1 MKAELAHRLKTKAE
15 ARKLLESCKA
25 ATFTISD
32 ITTRPLKKTPA
43 APFTTS
49 TLQQEA
55 ARKLGFTVAQTMMVA
70 QRLYESGLITYM
82 RTDSVNLSELAVNAS
97 RETISNLMGERYV
110 HNRHFATKTKG
121 AQEAHEAIRPTYMEN
136 AKIEGTPQ
144 ERKLYDLIWKRT
156 IASQM
161 ADAEV
166 EKTIVTIAISN
177 ETETF
182 TATGEVVKFDGFL
195 RVYRESYD
203 DDVETQEDEARLLPP
218 LKKGQKLEH
227 EGITATERFTQHPPR
242 YTEASLVRKLEELGI
257 GRPSTYAPTISTIQ
271 QREYVIKGEK
281 AGEERTYNV
290 LNLQG
295 NEITDNN
302 HTEIT
307 GAEKSKLMPT
317 DTGIVVNDFLIEY
330 FPDILDYNFTAS
342 VEKQFDEIAEGDKQ
356 WTAILKTFYK
366 KFHPSVE
373 NTLAAKTA
381 HKAGERILGTDPV
394 SGKQVSVKIG
404 RFGPVAQI
412 GTAEDEEKP
421 RFAQVKKE
429 MSIETITLEEA
440 LELFKLP
447 RTLGEYEG
455 KNVVVGAGRF
465 GPYIQNNGLYAS
477 LPKTMDPMTVTL
489 EEAIELLQKK
499 QEAEAQ
505 KHIKKFEE
513 EPELEILN
521 GRYGPYIAYKGS
533 NYKIPKDIIPQDLNL
548 QACLEIVKLQSDKDT
563 GKSKRTAKVTKPTAK
578 STTKTSKATKAA
590 TTKATPTAK
599 KK

>member
-1 MKAELAHRLKTKAE
+1 M
-15 ARKLLESCKA
+15 
-25 ATFTISD
+25 
-32 ITTRPLKKTPA
+32 
-43 APFTTS
+43 
-49 TLQQEA
+49 
-55 ARKLGFTVAQTMMVA
+55 
-70 QRLYESGLITYM
+70 
-82 RTDSVNLSELAVNAS
+82 
-97 RETISNLMGERYV
+97 
-110 HNRHFATKTKG
+110 
-121 AQEAHEAIRPTYMEN
+121 
-136 AKIEGTPQ
+136 
-144 ERKLYDLIWKRT
+144 
-156 IASQM
+156 
-161 ADAEV
+161 
-166 EKTIVTIAISN
+166 
-177 ETETF
+177 
-182 TATGEVVKFDGFL
+182 
-195 RVYRESYD
+195 
-203 DDVETQEDEARLLPP
+203 
-218 LKKGQKLEH
+218 
-227 EGITATERFTQHPPR
+227 
-242 YTEASLVRKLEELGI
+242 
-257 GRPSTYAPTISTIQ
+257 
-271 QREYVIKGEK
+271 IKGEK

-421 RFAQVKKE
+421 RFAQVKRNVHRDHYAGR
-429 MSIETITLEEA
+429 SAGAVQTS
-440 LELFKLP
+440 

-563 GKSKRTAKVTKPTAK
+563 SKSKRTAKATKATAK

-590 TTKATPTAK
+590 TTKATSTAK